1 MTSGAK
7 PLDTGREFFSAL
19 AAKIAA
25 TPDMTLAKMTPS
37 EVISSA
43 FMRQVDR
50 SDLGNEEWEESPR

>member
-25 TPDMTLAKMTPS
+25 TPDMTLAKITPS
-37 EVISSA
+37 DVINSA
-43 FMRQVDR
+43 FMRLVDR
-50 SDLGNEEWEESPR
+50 SDLGNEE